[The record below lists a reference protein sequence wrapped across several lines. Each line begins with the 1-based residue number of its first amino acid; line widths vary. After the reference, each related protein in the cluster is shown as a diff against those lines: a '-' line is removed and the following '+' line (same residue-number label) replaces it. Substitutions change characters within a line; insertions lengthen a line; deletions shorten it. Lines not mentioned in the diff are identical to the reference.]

1 MSEAERSSV
10 FAFNDSDVRLPM
22 PRVRG
27 SEIRY
32 FKNGKCLGVAFTDI
46 FLGK

>member
-1 MSEAERSSV
+1 
-10 FAFNDSDVRLPM
+10 
-22 PRVRG
+22 VRG